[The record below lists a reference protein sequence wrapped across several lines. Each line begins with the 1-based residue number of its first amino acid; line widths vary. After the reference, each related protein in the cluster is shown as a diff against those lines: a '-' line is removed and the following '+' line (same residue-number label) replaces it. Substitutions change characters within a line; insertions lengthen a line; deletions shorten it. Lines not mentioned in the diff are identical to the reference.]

1 MDEAVYP
8 PTQRQIMQISQYES
22 IVETFGQFDQ
32 GSGANGSHY
41 TSAEDNPFKEQGL
54 VCSNCYFFEGG
65 RACDIVS
72 GEIDPNAICKLWVI
86 PETLVQASE
95 AQGDGMKLRMPM
107 RIDAANDESRMITG
121 RIVAFDETANASTG
135 RVVFAK
141 GSIEP
146 KPVLL
151 NLEHDR
157 TRRIGRAIDMNL
169 SEDGMAINATFKIS
183 KTTAGNDAL
192 VEAMDGL
199 RDGFSV
205 ELKVDDYDVLKD
217 GTMKVL
223 KGTLE
228 GVALTSE
235 PAVRSARVSDVAAV
249 EGEEPQENSEAPEV
263 SDANTNPNEGEQVSD
278 TTVPAPADDVA
289 VEASE
294 SVKAT
299 TKPLAYTSPR
309 SPIVSGGSYLQH
321 SILAKLGNE
330 DSRQYVAAADDSFTT
345 NPAFSPV
352 SYVRNVAQNTTS
364 IRPVVDACGGTRPL
378 PAAGMTV
385 SIPKI
390 TTNASVATVAE
401 GGDTTGTDQIT
412 SAYVNATVI
421 KKAGF
426 QRYSQELLLR
436 SDPSFYEIMLQNLR
450 DGYAQAIDQ
459 YVIAQIVAGG
469 TQAATTAATSA
480 GMISFVSTEAAAA
493 YNATKRVATSLVS
506 GTGTWSLLMG
516 ATDSTGRPIY
526 NAGQPMNSGGNAAP
540 TSLRGNVLGLDYYV
554 DANMVS
560 TVIDDS
566 SFIIEK
572 NSIEIYESPAL
583 TLQTNVPSTGEI
595 ELELFGFVAA
605 GVTWA
610 GGLRR
615 FNLT

>member
-1 MDEAVYP
+1 
-8 PTQRQIMQISQYES
+8 
-22 IVETFGQFDQ
+22 
-32 GSGANGSHY
+32 
-41 TSAEDNPFKEQGL
+41 
-54 VCSNCYFFEGG
+54 
-65 RACDIVS
+65 
-72 GEIDPNAICKLWVI
+72 
-86 PETLVQASE
+86 
-95 AQGDGMKLRMPM
+95 MKLEMPM
-107 RIDAANDESRMITG
+107 TITAADDQSRTISG
-121 RIVAFDETANASTG
+121 RIVAFDEPANASTG
-135 RVVFAK
+135 RVIFAE

-146 KPVLL
+146 KLVML

-157 TRRIGRAIDMNL
+157 TRRIGKAL
-169 SEDGMAINATFKIS
+169 SMELTDGGKAINGTFKIS
-183 KTTAGNDAL
+183 QTTAGNDAI

-205 ELKVDDYDVLKD
+205 ELKVDDYDVMKD

-223 KGTLE
+223 KGSLE
-228 GVALTSE
+228 GVALVSE
-235 PAVRSARVSDVAAV
+235 PAVRSARVSDVAAN
-249 EGEEPQENSEAPEV
+249 EETENSETPDV
-263 SDANTNPNEGEQVSD
+263 SDANTNPEIGEQKVEN
-278 TTVPAPADDVA
+278 TAVPAPAEDVA

-294 SVKAT
+294 VKAT

-309 SPIVSGGSYLQH
+309 SPIVSGGTYLQH

-330 DSRQYVAAADDSFTT
+330 DSRQYVMAADDSFTT

-364 IRPVVDACGGTRPL
+364 IRPVVDACGGTRAL
-378 PAAGMTV
+378 PASGMTV

-459 YVIAQIVAGG
+459 YVIAQITAGG

-516 ATDSTGRPIY
+516 AVDTTGRPIY
-526 NAGQPMNSGGNAAP
+526 TAGQPMNSAGQAAP
-540 TSLRGNVLGLDYYV
+540 NSLRGNVLGLDYYV
-554 DANMVS
+554 DANMVA
-560 TVIDDS
+560 TVIDES

-572 NSIEIYESPAL
+572 GSIEIYESPAL

-605 GVTWA
+605 GVTFA